1 MKMNM
6 NNERDWNERE
16 RENAVT
22 VRERKW
28 INGEEGEG

>member
-1 MKMNM
+1 MKEIEM
-6 NNERDWNERE
+6 RERE